1 MKPLKTSLIVV
12 ALAAMLAASGSAVAR
27 GGHGGG
33 HAYGHG
39 GGHGGGHGYGYGH
52 GHGHGYGRGVGIG
65 LGFGLGVGALYYGPW
80 GYAPYYYPPA
90 VYAAPPVY
98 VDPPVYIQREQAPP
112 QAAPQQSNWFYCASK
127 RTYYPYT
134 PDCAEGWQQ
143 VTPQPPQAPR

>member
-1 MKPLKTSLIVV
+1 MKPLKTSLVVV
-12 ALAAMLAASGSAVAR
+12 ALAAMLAAMLAASGSAVAR

-39 GGHGGGHGYGYGH
+39 GGHGGGHGYGYGY
-52 GHGHGYGRGVGIG
+52 GHGHGYGRGVGI
-65 LGFGLGVGALYYGPW
+65 GLGVGALYYGPW